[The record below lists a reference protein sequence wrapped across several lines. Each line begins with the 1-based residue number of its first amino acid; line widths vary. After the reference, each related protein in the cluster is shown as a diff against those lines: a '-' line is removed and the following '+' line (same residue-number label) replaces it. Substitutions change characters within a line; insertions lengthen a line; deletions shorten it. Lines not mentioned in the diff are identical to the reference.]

1 MRCAHQ
7 GHSQLPEAENWWER
21 MLRKQPLR
29 CSVATAELCQP
40 WEGNRVLARAESFR
54 DSAAPTD
61 HSPWEETLAL
71 ATSRASPALLAP
83 LQPQCCTARGAKLMQ
98 EQAKEAKPNEHGNE
112 LLHFSLPLVN
122 PSLSSIM
129 PYGNTSI
136 SPGRSTARSLTE
148 RARAHQPSVSPTLS
162 YHSPIA
168 SSFGANPPTAASR
181 IFIS

>member
-7 GHSQLPEAENWWER
+7 GHSRLPEAENWWER
-21 MLRKQPLR
+21 MLRKQPLH

-40 WEGNRVLARAESFR
+40 RGGNRVLARAESFR

-71 ATSRASPALLAP
+71 ATFRASPALLAP
-83 LQPQCCTARGAKLMQ
+83 LQPQCCTAQGAKVMQ
-98 EQAKEAKPNEHGNE
+98 EQAKEGKPNEHGND
-112 LLHFSLPLVN
+112 LLHVPLPLIN
-122 PSLSSIM
+122 PSLCSIK
-129 PYGNTSI
+129 PYGNASI

-148 RARAHQPSVSPTLS
+148 RARAHQPSVSPTLC
-162 YHSPIA
+162 YHSLIA
-168 SSFGANPPTAASR
+168 SSFGANPPTAASQ